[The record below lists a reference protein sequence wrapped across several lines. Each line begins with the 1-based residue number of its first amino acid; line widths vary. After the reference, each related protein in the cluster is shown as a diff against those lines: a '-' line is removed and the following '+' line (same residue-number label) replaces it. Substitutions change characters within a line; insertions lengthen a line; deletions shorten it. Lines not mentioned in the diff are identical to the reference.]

1 MTMTTATSETV
12 SEVGVYRHQA
22 GMVREVVRRNV
33 EGLTQEESLLQP
45 NPGGN
50 CLNWIV
56 GHLLSIYEDTLR
68 LIGQEPVMKEGALKR
83 YARGTPPLQDPAEAL
98 ELRELMATWNE
109 VTQRID
115 AGLAGLTAE
124 TLDRPAPHSPSN
136 NPNETV
142 RSLLTTIFFH
152 QAYHAGQTGILR
164 RLAGK
169 EGAIA

>member
-1 MTMTTATSETV
+1 MATATSETV
-12 SEVGVYRHQA
+12 SEVEVYRHQA
-22 GMVREVVRRNV
+22 RMVHEVVRRNV

-50 CLNWIV
+50 CLNWV
-56 GHLLSIYEDTLR
+56 LGHLLSIYESALR
-68 LIGQEPVMKEGALKR
+68 LLGQEPVLPEGALKR
-83 YARGTPPLQDPAEAL
+83 YGRGTPPLQDPAEAM
-98 ELRELMATWNE
+98 EIRELMAAWNE
-109 VTQRID
+109 VGPRLES
-115 AGLAGLTAE
+115 GLAGLTAE
-124 TLDRPAPHSPSN
+124 ALDRPAPHSPTK

-152 QAYHAGQTGILR
+152 QAYHAGQTGLLR